1 MALAHAILAS
11 RELQTMVGYDLKKI
25 LDMPVGHLCTQNYIF
40 KMLTNV
46 GQERW
51 VEKKFIEGDDKP
63 NHTKYL
69 IIKTGR
75 ADLQRGITAPLNTQ
89 TRGAE
94 DRGWSKY
101 NSERS
106 WTVLDKL
113 FRLAQVVDKH
123 LAPVAQRWR
132 LQRCPSS

>member
-40 KMLTNV
+40 KPLTNV

-51 VEKKFIEGDDKP
+51 VEKKIIEGDDKP
-63 NHTKYL
+63 NHTECL

-75 ADLQRGITAPLNTQ
+75 ADLHLGTTTPLNTQ
-89 TRGAE
+89 IKAAE
-94 DRGWSKY
+94 DLGWSKY

-113 FRLAQVVDKH
+113 FRVAQGVDTHLAQVN
-123 LAPVAQRWR
+123 QRWL
-132 LQRCPSS
+132 LQHYASL